1 MKTKEW
7 YRAHLRW
14 AVMVEGKEGLR
25 HWEESVYLFLSEDQ
39 NTAFRRAVEIGRT
52 REDTH
57 QEGRRWVETRLAEVV
72 TLDRLGNNRTE
83 IEVQLG
89 TKKPSEQ
96 LPFEHVFDPEEVT
109 PPPMF

>member
-7 YRAHLRW
+7 YWAHLRW

-25 HWEESVYLFLSEDQ
+25 HWAESGYLFLSEDQ

-52 REDTH
+52 REDAH

-72 TLDRLGNNRTE
+72 TLDCLGNNQTE
-83 IEVQLG
+83 FEVRLG
-89 TKKPSEQ
+89 AKKPSEQ
-96 LPFEHVFDPEEVT
+96 LPFEHVFDPEEAT